1 MYRGR
6 RPMGM
11 GFFFAM
17 GHSSVVVFPALLI
30 FGGAGQSAKVPSRTS
45 PGLGDSCRSSSPLL
59 PASGRAGLNTSVLRS
74 LVTLWGEARAG
85 NLDYALVDQKLIA
98 RLHSSKGRFMISSS
112 WHSYPVNDGKNRR
125 EVPTLCN
132 AAKDGPNGE
141 QPGRLPEG
149 PRAWSPRAQRS
160 RPLEP
165 CPVSIGK

>member
-6 RPMGM
+6 RHMGM

-59 PASGRAGLNTSVLRS
+59 PASGRAGLNASVLGS

-85 NLDYALVDQKLIA
+85 NLGYALVDQKLASRVFIA
-98 RLHSSKGRFMISSS
+98 RLPQLS
-112 WHSYPVNDGKNRR
+112 
-125 EVPTLCN
+125 
-132 AAKDGPNGE
+132 
-141 QPGRLPEG
+141 
-149 PRAWSPRAQRS
+149 
-160 RPLEP
+160 
-165 CPVSIGK
+165 